1 MWGAHWSILL
11 EKAGIPGVYIVDEPF
26 KADVEITCDKEGMP
40 GLRRVL
46 VPHPCGDVPDNQL
59 PDIISRLVQSLT
71 SPLADGERNPK
82 RKETRKLSRVVFKG
96 SVEEVNRF
104 FYSRGWGDGLPI
116 IPPTEEAVGEMLKG
130 TRHPAEK
137 VVTTNMLPESYTVT
151 VENVATV
158 GVMAGCEPK
167 YMPVLLSMVEAFS
180 GDCFSSS
187 VRSTSSFS
195 FAVIVSGPVAK
206 EIGMNGSIN
215 ALGSG
220 TGNKANA
227 TIGRFLRLAIICL
240 GGSRTGISDLSSI
253 GNPTKYSFA
262 FTENTE
268 KSPWEPFHVSTGFKP
283 EDSVVTVMS
292 GGYSPHSPFGHA
304 DIGRI
309 AKSIATYELPTGVL
323 IIMDPTSARKVSSQG
338 YTKEAAEEFIWSQA
352 TKTVAEFKDDF
363 FYESLIEP
371 VLKGKP
377 WYGQKGLWPAEYLEL
392 PPDRQVPVFPRGHVR
407 ILVVGG
413 ETNPFTAA
421 WQFARPV
428 SVIID
433 QWR

>member
-1 MWGAHWSILL
+1 
-11 EKAGIPGVYIVDEPF
+11 
-26 KADVEITCDKEGMP
+26 
-40 GLRRVL
+40 
-46 VPHPCGDVPDNQL
+46 
-59 PDIISRLVQSLT
+59 
-71 SPLADGERNPK
+71 
-82 RKETRKLSRVVFKG
+82 
-96 SVEEVNRF
+96 
-104 FYSRGWGDGLPI
+104 
-116 IPPTEEAVGEMLKG
+116 
-130 TRHPAEK
+130 
-137 VVTTNMLPESYTVT
+137 
-151 VENVATV
+151 
-158 GVMAGCEPK
+158 
-167 YMPVLLSMVEAFS
+167 
-180 GDCFSSS
+180 
-187 VRSTSSFS
+187 
-195 FAVIVSGPVAK
+195 
-206 EIGMNGSIN
+206 MNGSIN

-292 GGYSPHSPFGHA
+292 GGYSHHSPFGHA

-377 WYGQKGLWPAEYLEL
+377 WYGQKGLWTAEYLAL

>member
-46 VPHPCGDVPDNQL
+46 VPHPSGDVPDNQL

-195 FAVIVSGPVAK
+195 FAVIVSGPV
-206 EIGMNGSIN
+206 
-215 ALGSG
+215 
-220 TGNKANA
+220 
-227 TIGRFLRLAIICL
+227 
-240 GGSRTGISDLSSI
+240 
-253 GNPTKYSFA
+253 
-262 FTENTE
+262 E
-268 KSPWEPFHVSTGFKP
+268 K
-283 EDSVVTVMS
+283 
-292 GGYSPHSPFGHA
+292 
-304 DIGRI
+304 R
-309 AKSIATYELPTGVL
+309 
-323 IIMDPTSARKVSSQG
+323 
-338 YTKEAAEEFIWSQA
+338 
-352 TKTVAEFKDDF
+352 
-363 FYESLIEP
+363 
-371 VLKGKP
+371 
-377 WYGQKGLWPAEYLEL
+377 
-392 PPDRQVPVFPRGHVR
+392 
-407 ILVVGG
+407 
-413 ETNPFTAA
+413 
-421 WQFARPV
+421 
-428 SVIID
+428 
-433 QWR
+433 

>member
-71 SPLADGERNPK
+71 SSLTDGERNPK
-82 RKETRKLSRVVFKG
+82 RKETQKLSRVVFKG

-116 IPPTEEAVGEMLKG
+116 IPPTEEAVREMLKG
-130 TRHPAEK
+130 TRHPADK
-137 VVTTNMLPESYTVT
+137 IVTTNMLPESYTVT

-180 GDCFSSS
+180 DDCFSSS

-195 FAVIVSGPVAK
+195 FAVIVSGPIAK

-240 GGSRTGISDLSSI
+240 GGSRTGVSDLSSI

-268 KSPWEPFHVSTGFKP
+268 KSPWEPFHVSAGFKP

-292 GGYSPHSPFGHA
+292 GGYSHHSPFGHA

-309 AKSIATYELPTGVL
+309 ARSIATYELPTGVL
-323 IIMDPTSARKVSSQG
+323 IIMDPTSAKKVSSQG
-338 YTKEAAEEFIWSQA
+338 YTKEAAEEFIWSHA

-377 WYGQKGLWPAEYLEL
+377 WYGQMGLWPAEYLEL
-392 PPDRQVPVFPRGHVR
+392 PPDRQVPVFPCGHVR

>member
-11 EKAGIPGVYIVDEPF
+11 EKAGVPGVYIVDEPF

-46 VPHPCGDVPDNQL
+46 VPHPCGDVPDTQL
-59 PDIISRLVQSLT
+59 PDIISLLVQSLT
-71 SPLADGERNPK
+71 SPLTDTEHNPK
-82 RKETRKLSRVVFKG
+82 RKETQKPSRVVFRG

-104 FYSRGWGDGLPI
+104 FYARGWSDGLPI

-130 TRHPAEK
+130 TRHPADK
-137 VVTTNMLPESYTVT
+137 IVTTNMLPESYTVT

-180 GDCFSSS
+180 DECFSSS

-195 FAVIVSGPVAK
+195 FAVIVSGPIAK
-206 EIGMNGSIN
+206 EIGMNGGIN

-220 TGNKANA
+220 TGNKPNA

-240 GGSRTGISDLSSI
+240 GGSRTGVSDLSSI

-262 FTENTE
+262 FTENTD
-268 KSPWEPFHVSTGFKP
+268 KSPWEPFHVSAGFKP
-283 EDSVVTVMS
+283 EDSVVTLMS
-292 GGYSPHSPFGHA
+292 GGYSHHSPFGHA

-323 IIMDPTSARKVSSQG
+323 IIMDPTSAKKVSSQG
-338 YTKEAAEEFIWSQA
+338 YAKEAAEEFIWSHA
-352 TKTVAEFKDDF
+352 TRTVAEFKDDF

-377 WYGQKGLWPAEYLEL
+377 WYRQRGLWPAEYLEL

-428 SVIID
+428 SVVVD